1 MSDKP
6 NLPLNEISTYDAGQL
21 KKTEVADKS
30 GVTSQDK
37 LLATIAKGNAHG
49 SLKHAEP
56 KVKTW
61 MPTKEDLEA
70 DAKEKS

>member
-1 MSDKP
+1 
-6 NLPLNEISTYDAGQL
+6 
-21 KKTEVADKS
+21 VADKS

-37 LLATIAKGNAHG
+37 LLATIAKGNAQG
-49 SLKHAEP
+49 GLKHAEP

-61 MPTKEDLEA
+61 IPTKEDLEA